1 MFGSTIL
8 PRVHEVGVDGTVL
21 GVALTV
27 AVLTSL
33 IFGVLPAL
41 HLSRSSSGSALAAR
55 GVSSGRQ
62 AAHLRATLTVVQL
75 AMATVLLVSAG
86 LLARS
91 FVELST
97 VDNGYDASD
106 VLAINLL
113 FPDGYTTARKV
124 ETIDTL
130 LTRFRGIPRVKSA
143 GFSRHGL
150 LIGEEI
156 RWGTFVPAESSLEEM
171 KTVRTRLRSVSD
183 GFLTAMG
190 VPVLDGREFGPDD
203 RASAPLGIVM
213 SRSAARR
220 YFGASRAVGQVLHWR
235 YNETASVAVTVVGVV
250 EDLRQLS
257 PMDETAPELFVE
269 YRQFLAFLATGMPGA
284 MSIQDR
290 AASQQ
295 LELRQTALAIGFL
308 SFAVR
313 SDGDPSAIAPVVRG
327 IVNGVDPNIGIDAL
341 VPMTRLVASA
351 IAPQRFY
358 AVLLGIFAAIA
369 GVLASVGIYSVLA
382 YAVIQ
387 RTQEIGIRLSLGAP
401 RAQVL
406 ALVLRK
412 GLMLTGIG
420 IVLGSLGAAASSG
433 LLRSLLFGI
442 TPLDTATFAVVPAA
456 FALVA
461 LIASYLPARRA
472 TGIDPIVAL
481 RQE

>member
-1 MFGSTIL
+1 
-8 PRVHEVGVDGTVL
+8 
-21 GVALTV
+21 
-27 AVLTSL
+27 
-33 IFGVLPAL
+33 
-41 HLSRSSSGSALAAR
+41 
-55 GVSSGRQ
+55 
-62 AAHLRATLTVVQL
+62 
-75 AMATVLLVSAG
+75 
-86 LLARS
+86 
-91 FVELST
+91 
-97 VDNGYDASD
+97 
-106 VLAINLL
+106 
-113 FPDGYTTARKV
+113 
-124 ETIDTL
+124 
-130 LTRFRGIPRVKSA
+130 
-143 GFSRHGL
+143 
-150 LIGEEI
+150 
-156 RWGTFVPAESSLEEM
+156 
-171 KTVRTRLRSVSD
+171 
-183 GFLTAMG
+183 MG